1 MGTHV
6 NRHLT
11 SAVAMALAG
20 VITLVN
26 VYLIYKQ
33 LFGAQLLIGCPAL
46 PARTFRV
53 LTPAS
58 RRAAKST
65 DDASAGSPADAAQP
79 RRTSRS
85 GPHLAF
91 VTRVNGPHKIG
102 VLRELAAAGPA
113 SKITLCDSRH
123 GTGAWSPLAIR

>member
-1 MGTHV
+1 MGTQCQPAPDF
-6 NRHLT
+6 
-11 SAVAMALAG
+11 SVATALAG

-33 LFGAQLLIGCPAL
+33 LFGAQLLTGSPAL

-65 DDASAGSPADAAQP
+65 DDASAGSPADAA
-79 RRTSRS
+79 
-85 GPHLAF
+85 
-91 VTRVNGPHKIG
+91 
-102 VLRELAAAGPA
+102 
-113 SKITLCDSRH
+113 
-123 GTGAWSPLAIR
+123 

>member
-26 VYLIYKQ
+26 MYLIYKQ
-33 LFGAQLLIGCPAL
+33 LLGAQLLTGCPAL

-58 RRAAKST
+58 PRAAKST
-65 DDASAGSPADAAQP
+65 DDASAGSPADAA
-79 RRTSRS
+79 
-85 GPHLAF
+85 
-91 VTRVNGPHKIG
+91 
-102 VLRELAAAGPA
+102 
-113 SKITLCDSRH
+113 
-123 GTGAWSPLAIR
+123 

>member
-26 VYLIYKQ
+26 MYLIYKQ
-33 LFGAQLLIGCPAL
+33 LFGAQLLTGSPAL

-65 DDASAGSPADAAQP
+65 DDTSTGSPADAAQP
-79 RRTSRS
+79 RRTARS
-85 GPHLAF
+85 GRDLAL

-102 VLRELAAAGPA
+102 REVLSVGAVDFPV
-113 SKITLCDSRH
+113 TLRH
-123 GTGAWSPLAIR
+123 IRI

>member
-1 MGTHV
+1 MT
-6 NRHLT
+6 T
-11 SAVAMALAG
+11 AG

-33 LFGAQLLIGCPAL
+33 LCGAKLLTGSPAL

-58 RRAAKST
+58 RRAAKNTDGAST
-65 DDASAGSPADAAQP
+65 GSLADAAQP

-85 GPHLAF
+85 GRNLAF
-91 VTRVNGPHKIG
+91 VTQVNGPRK
-102 VLRELAAAGPA
+102 VDLA
-113 SKITLCDSRH
+113 R
-123 GTGAWSPLAIR
+123 

>member
-11 SAVAMALAG
+11 SAVALAG

-33 LFGAQLLIGCPAL
+33 LFGAQLLTGSPAL

-65 DDASAGSPADAAQP
+65 DEASTGSPADAAQP
-79 RRTSRS
+79 HRTSRS
-85 GPHLAF
+85 GRNLAL

-102 VLRELAAAGPA
+102 VIRVIEDQITTLRPYNA
-113 SKITLCDSRH
+113 RY
-123 GTGAWSPLAIR
+123 TGDHR